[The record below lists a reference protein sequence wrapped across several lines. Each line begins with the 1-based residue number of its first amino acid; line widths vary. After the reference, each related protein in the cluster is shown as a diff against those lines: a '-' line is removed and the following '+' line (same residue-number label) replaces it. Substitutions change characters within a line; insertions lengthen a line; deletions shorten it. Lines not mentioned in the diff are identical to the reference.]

1 MPSQVSHGRLLQ
13 YADDTALICSGID
26 FAKAHRCLTED
37 LQSLSAW
44 ITQSKMKLNI
54 AKSSVMWFRPK
65 VSITEQIPA
74 VYVGD
79 IPLKPVSTQKYLGVV
94 FDDQLRT

>member
-1 MPSQVSHGRLLQ
+1 
-13 YADDTALICSGID
+13 
-26 FAKAHRCLTED
+26 
-37 LQSLSAW
+37 
-44 ITQSKMKLNI
+44 MKLNI

-94 FDDQLRT
+94 FDDQLRWDSHISTVCKKDQCPLQTHA

>member
-1 MPSQVSHGRLLQ
+1 MLDRGF
-13 YADDTALICSGID
+13 I
-26 FAKAHRCLTED
+26 

-54 AKSSVMWFRPK
+54 AKSSVMWFGPK
-65 VSITEQIPA
+65 VSATKQIPA

-79 IPLKPVSTQKYLGVV
+79 TPLKPVSTQKYLGIALVEMG
-94 FDDQLRT
+94 LPCILCL

>member
-26 FAKAHRCLTED
+26 LAEVHCGLTED

-44 ITQSKMKLNI
+44 IARSKMKLNI
-54 AKSSVMWFRPK
+54 AKSSVMWFKLK
-65 VSITEQIPA
+65 VSVTEQIPA
-74 VYVGD
+74 VYVSD
-79 IPLKPVSTQKYLGVV
+79 VPLKPVSTQKYLGVV
-94 FDDQLRT
+94 FDN

>member
-1 MPSQVSHGRLLQ
+1 MTP
-13 YADDTALICSGID
+13 
-26 FAKAHRCLTED
+26 
-37 LQSLSAW
+37 
-44 ITQSKMKLNI
+44 QSKMKLNI

-94 FDDQLRT
+94 FDDQLPTYLLFVKRFLIIYIGSMPTTNTCLMMF